1 MTTCLFHK
9 DMSYSEAQR
18 VLLSSVKKGM
28 SQEEI
33 TRIRADYASV
43 LPFITKNELSEKEM
57 CFTSHQ
63 I

>member
-18 VLLSSVKKGM
+18 VLLSSVKSGM

-33 TRIRADYASV
+33 ARIRADYAAV
-43 LPFITKNELSEKEM
+43 LPFITKNELSEQNV
-57 CFTSHQ
+57 CFTSYQ